1 MNTSKSFINGVK
13 MVLAATTV
21 SLAMRSCLN
30 DGDTSYAY
38 ISGVSTDCYANSNT
52 VYLIYQ
58 SSSSWQ
64 LKKGSDAS
72 WLTVGSA
79 TGQGPAMGSVVMTTE
94 FNTTDKYR
102 TATVN
107 LTNADGK
114 SSSAQLYQWGTRG
127 DGSLGSAKEV
137 RRITGTDG
145 SELKFLYSNHR
156 IANLSVSKNGK
167 LIEHYMF
174 SYPTLADTARIMN
187 VDMTIAKKTLKG
199 SVNFGWQPTT
209 DIASDDKS
217 EILSWTSTSSNYV
230 VVKWNENSKNRNVQS
245 VTLSGFEN
253 NPDSKL
259 SNSNLKYSYSNDGV
273 IVDENLTISHE
284 NKMSNRKQT
293 VDANQ
298 LIFGVERMNPFMLLG
313 FYRYARCSYLYEK
326 AEDTSSQNKLS
337 YIVKYTRNTGD
348 ESVNTM
354 TVEREDG
361 SSVTYTFEY

>member
-1 MNTSKSFINGVK
+1 MKTSKSFINGVK

-21 SLAMRSCLN
+21 SLAMTSCLN

-52 VYLIYQ
+52 VYLVYQ
-58 SSSSWQ
+58 SSSAWQ
-64 LKKGSDAS
+64 IQKGSDAP
-72 WLTVGSA
+72 WLTVSNA
-79 TGQGPAMGSVVMTTE
+79 SGQGPAMGSAVMTTE
-94 FNTTDKYR
+94 FNNTDKYR
-102 TATVN
+102 TATVS

-127 DGSLGSAKEV
+127 DGSLGTAREV

-145 SELKFLYSNHR
+145 SEITFLYSNKR
-156 IANLSVSKNGK
+156 IASLNVSKNGK

-174 SYPTLADTARIMN
+174 SYPTLADTARIMS
-187 VDMTIAKKTLKG
+187 VYMTVAEKNLKT

-209 DIASDDKS
+209 DIADDNKT
-217 EILSWTSTSSNYV
+217 ELVTWTSTSSNNAS
-230 VVKWNENSKNRNVQS
+230 VKWNENTDRRNVQT
-245 VTLSGFEN
+245 VMLSGYE
-253 NPDSKL
+253 NPDSEL
-259 SNSNLKYSYSNDGV
+259 SNSQLKYSYSKDGI
-273 IVDENLTISHE
+273 IVDEYFTISHTE
-284 NKMSNRKQT
+284 KMSNRKQT

-313 FYRYARCSYLYEK
+313 FYRYARCAYLYEK
-326 AEDTSSQNKLS
+326 AEDTSSQNKCT
-337 YIVKYTRNTGD
+337 YTVKYTRNTD
-348 ESVNTM
+348 ETVNTM